1 MTFKQR
7 LEGVQELNHVGYL
20 ADRHFGA
27 KDHFRKGLT
36 LVGSDRF
43 EK

>member
-20 ADRHFGA
+20 AERHFRA